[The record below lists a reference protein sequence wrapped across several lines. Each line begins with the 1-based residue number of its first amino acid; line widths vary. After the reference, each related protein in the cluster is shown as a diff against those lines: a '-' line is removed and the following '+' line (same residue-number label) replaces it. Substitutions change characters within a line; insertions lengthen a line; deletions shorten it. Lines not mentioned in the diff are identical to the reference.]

1 MSSNE
6 PSSNVAEHLIGPPVP
21 LDTTRGRKDYS
32 FPSSSLMV
40 PYGHPRSCDDAL
52 IELDDS
58 LDDSLDEE
66 IAQLT
71 NALGEVGI

>member
-6 PSSNVAEHLIGPPVP
+6 PSSNVAEHLIGSPVP
-21 LDTTRGRKDYS
+21 LETTGGRKGYS

-40 PYGHPRSCDDAL
+40 PHGHSRGCDDAL
-52 IELDDS
+52 IELE
-58 LDDSLDEE
+58 DSLDEE
-66 IAQLT
+66 ITQLT